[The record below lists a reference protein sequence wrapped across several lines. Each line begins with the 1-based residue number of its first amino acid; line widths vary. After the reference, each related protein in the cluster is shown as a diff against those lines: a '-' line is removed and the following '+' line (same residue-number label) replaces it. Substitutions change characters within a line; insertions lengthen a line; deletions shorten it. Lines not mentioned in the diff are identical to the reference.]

1 MADHLVVGAHARL
14 GAQAHRTEGA
24 LGIEQAQHVPGHVL
38 LQVLGGE
45 DEHLLVVALR
55 VAQHRIER
63 RHRLAQ
69 AGGRL
74 DQQVLALLERLLDAL
89 DDLELPRPRRG
100 VGEDEPLGGL
110 RGAPRARAARP
121 RARG

>member
-1 MADHLVVGAHARL
+1 M
-14 GAQAHRTEGA
+14 
-24 LGIEQAQHVPGHVL
+24 PGHLL

-45 DEHLLVVALR
+45 DEDALVVALR
-55 VAQHRIER
+55 VAQHRVER

-69 AGGRL
+69 AGGGL

-89 DDLELPRPRRG
+89 DDLELARARRG
-100 VGEDEPLGGL
+100 VGEDQPLGGFAALLAQPAL
-110 RGAPRARAARP
+110 RL